1 MDNFND
7 IKEHISLEVKNDYTP
22 KGKTLE
28 AVIDL
33 FLNLIVYDI
42 EEQDLSGIKDL
53 YINAL
58 TKIFKDGNKDD
69 SARIIL
75 HSEKLL
81 KKILYLVDYPQYE
94 QIKNNNEGLSAIINA
109 LDLNPNGINFNW
121 NELYSS
127 QKTNYAE
134 FLLETYKVRNI
145 ESHSC
150 QKFSMADFYKILK
163 SVLII
168 YLWTIEK
175 NYKKL
180 YDTIHN
186 NNVNKS
192 SYLVS
197 VKKDFEKWSKRF
209 VSINGREQIEVALY
223 AIEQKNI
230 GDDDNIR
237 EGKIMELRDLL
248 IKEKQNQM
256 IIAGEAGIGKTT
268 TMQYLAYRDA
278 VSNKMPIY
286 VELKLLT
293 RNDTIHGKIMEK
305 VKMIEDT
312 DLFSNTNTCVFLD
325 GLNEVLPSIKN
336 DIYREILNLI
346 QEYPNVFFLIS
357 TRPQDYKG
365 QLTNVPVFILQKMD
379 MEKINDFLKKNT
391 DNIEVR
397 NTIKTAVE
405 QNNNWY
411 KILGNPLILF
421 MLIQIVA
428 IEKELPDDKSKII
441 IKFIKNLYRREKAKD
456 FVFDEVFFHNIITL
470 IAFNCID
477 KIGNTNS
484 GFSFNSLKKIIDG
497 DVNLSDE
504 TLFSILK
511 KGVELNILVENDSI
525 YSFSHQLF
533 QDTLAGDYLN
543 SLQ

>member
-1 MDNFND
+1 MDNLND

-22 KGKTLE
+22 KGKTLGE
-28 AVIDL
+28 VIDL

-42 EEQDLSGIKDL
+42 DEQDLSGIKDL
-53 YINAL
+53 YLNAL

-69 SARIIL
+69 SSRVIL

-81 KKILYLVDYPQYE
+81 KKILYIVDYPQYE

-192 SYLVS
+192 LYLVS

-268 TMQYLAYRDA
+268 TMQYLAYKDA
-278 VSNKMPIY
+278 VASKMPIY

-293 RNDTIHGKIMEK
+293 RNDTIRGKIMEK
-305 VKMIEDT
+305 VKIIEDT
-312 DLFSNTNTCVFLD
+312 DLFSTTNTCVFLD

-346 QEYPNVFFLIS
+346 KEYPNVFFLIS

-397 NTIKTAVE
+397 KTIITAVE
-405 QNNNWY
+405 QNTNWY

-441 IKFIKNLYRREKAKD
+441 IKFIKNLYKREKAKD

-484 GFSFNSLKKIIDG
+484 GFSFNSLKKILDG
-497 DVNLSDE
+497 DVKLSDE

-511 KGVELNILVENDSI
+511 KGVELNILVDNDSI